1 MPKMETLLTT
11 TVFSLSPGEV
21 TTLSIHTAQRLHVED
36 AAGTDLWATR
46 DIDSADYWLRC
57 GASLLLSPGEEVT
70 LSVDPRAKRPVRM
83 ALIAEARRPAGTDMA
98 HMVTRIARRLVRGT
112 EWTPN
117 QNIVTAA

>member
-1 MPKMETLLTT
+1 METLLTT

-36 AAGTDLWATR
+36 AGGTDLWVTR

-57 GASLLLSPGEEVT
+57 GASLLLAAGEEVM
-70 LSVDPRAKRPVRM
+70 LSVDPRAQRPVRL
-83 ALIAEARRPAGTDMA
+83 ALIAEARRPAGTNFA
-98 HMVTRIARRLVRGT
+98 HMVARIGRRLVRGT

-117 QNIVTAA
+117 ENVVTAA